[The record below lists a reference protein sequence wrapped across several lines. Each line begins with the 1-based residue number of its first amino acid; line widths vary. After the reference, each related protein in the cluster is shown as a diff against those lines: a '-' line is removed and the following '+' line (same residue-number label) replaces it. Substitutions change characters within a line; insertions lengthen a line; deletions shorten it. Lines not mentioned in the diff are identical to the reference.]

1 MKKKVLADRYLKM
14 FKSIALGVI
23 LSTAGTSA
31 VFAADRPADADNF
44 YRSDKVE
51 VQKVTFKN
59 QYKMNIAGN
68 LYLPKDMDKSKK
80 HAAIIVGH
88 PMGAVKEQSADLYA
102 VKMAERGFVTMSV
115 DLAFWGGSDGQPRN
129 AVAPELYAETFSAAV
144 DYLGTGPFA
153 DREKI
158 GAIGICGSGRF
169 AISAAKID
177 PRLKAVA
184 TISMY
189 DMGAANRNGLNHSLT
204 LAQRKQIIA
213 DAAEQRYV
221 EFQGGA
227 TKYTSGTVHEITE
240 KSNPIE
246 REFYDF
252 YRTPR
257 GEFTPAGSSPLL
269 TTHPTLSSNT
279 KFMNFYP
286 FNDIETIS
294 PRPLLFITG
303 DQAHSKEFSEDAYKR
318 AAEPKELYYVAGAG
332 HVDLYDRVELIP
344 FDKLESFFKANLK

>member
-80 HAAIIVGH
+80 HTAIIVGH

-158 GAIGICGSGRF
+158 GAIGICGSF

>member
-14 FKSIALGVI
+14 FKSISLGVI

-80 HAAIIVGH
+80 HTAIIVGH

-158 GAIGICGSGRF
+158 GAIGICGSGSF

>member
-68 LYLPKDMDKSKK
+68 LYLPKDMDT
-80 HAAIIVGH
+80 IIVGH

-158 GAIGICGSGRF
+158 GAIGICGSGSF

>member
-158 GAIGICGSGRF
+158 GAIGICGSGSF

-204 LAQRKQIIA
+204 LTQRKQIIA